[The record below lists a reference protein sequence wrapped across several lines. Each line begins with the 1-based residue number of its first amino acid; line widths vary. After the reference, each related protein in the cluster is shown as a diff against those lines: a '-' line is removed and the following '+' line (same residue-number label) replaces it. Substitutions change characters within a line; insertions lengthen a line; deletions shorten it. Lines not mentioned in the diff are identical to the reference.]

1 MKNKT
6 LLSALIMS
14 LSLCACASGG
24 TADEQATTANE
35 QASVESASDT
45 GISAEEASSEA
56 SAEIAP
62 SDTGYKKA
70 YIELIEAEQQKIA
83 SVSPESEE
91 YEECM
96 ESYLLYDVDKDNTP
110 ELLIRFGHSE
120 ASYNRKMYT
129 YADGKAQLVEDSP
142 SGHTSFYSV
151 PNENGI
157 LYYMGHM
164 GCADCIKAVLK
175 DRKTEYEELFAEDIN
190 EKLQAG
196 EDADYKPVSE
206 IVPGATYLEEYSYTT
221 TYPIEMYEV
230 IANYSSEGKKTDST
244 AYTYPENNP
253 EFYNSFMQNS
263 SSVNAIALDNFMK
276 TPGEIPFRKLTEKGE
291 IYEYYPGGG
300 EINGVTYSDLNSDG
314 IYECVFYIG
323 EHDDYSDTDKAFRVI
338 LAPQDGK
345 VYAYLSFSPYED
357 TVTEDGYFITEPE
370 GSISERIVQRVLFDK
385 EKCFTFSV
393 PGEK

>member
-24 TADEQATTANE
+24 TADEQATNANK

-56 SAEIAP
+56 SAEISP

-120 ASYNRKMYT
+120 ASYQRKLYT
-129 YADGKAQLVEDSP
+129 YADGQAQLVEDSP

-175 DRKTEYEELFAEDIN
+175 DGKTEYEELFAEDIN

-230 IANYSSEGKKTDST
+230 IANYSSVGKKADST

-263 SSVNAIALDNFMK
+263 GTVNALALDNFMK
-276 TPGEIPFRKLTEKGE
+276 TPGEIPFEKLTEKGN
-291 IYEYYPGGG
+291 IYEYFEGGG
-300 EINGVTYSDLNSDG
+300 EINGVTYADLNSDG

-357 TVTEDGYFITEPE
+357 TVTEDGYFITEPNE
-370 GSISERIVQRVLFDK
+370 YTSERSVKRVLFDK

>member
-1 MKNKT
+1 MENKT

-56 SAEIAP
+56 SAEIVP

-120 ASYNRKMYT
+120 ASYQRKLYT
-129 YADGKAQLVEDSP
+129 YADGQAQLVEDSP

-175 DRKTEYEELFAEDIN
+175 DGKTEYEELFAEDIN

-230 IANYSSEGKKTDST
+230 IANYSSEGKKADST

-263 SSVNAIALDNFMK
+263 GTVNAVALDSFMK

-300 EINGVTYSDLNSDG
+300 EINGVTYADLNSDG

-357 TVTEDGYFITEPE
+357 TVTEDGYFITGPNEYT
-370 GSISERIVQRVLFDK
+370 SERSVKRVLFDK

>member
-1 MKNKT
+1 MENKT

-129 YADGKAQLVEDSP
+129 YADGQAQLVEDSP

-164 GCADCIKAVLK
+164 GCADCIKTVLK
-175 DRKTEYEELFAEDIN
+175 DGKTEYEELFSEDIN

-230 IANYSSEGKKTDST
+230 IANYSSDGKKADST
-244 AYTYPENNP
+244 TYTYPDNNP

-263 SSVNAIALDNFMK
+263 GTVNAIALDNFMK
-276 TPGEIPFRKLTEKGE
+276 TPGEIPFRKLTEKGH
-291 IYEYYPGGG
+291 IYEYFEGGG

-338 LAPQDGK
+338 LAPQDGAQK
-345 VYAYLSFSPYED
+345 S
-357 TVTEDGYFITEPE
+357 
-370 GSISERIVQRVLFDK
+370 R
-385 EKCFTFSV
+385 
-393 PGEK
+393 

>member
-120 ASYNRKMYT
+120 ASYQRKLYT
-129 YADGKAQLVEDSP
+129 YADGQAQLVEDSP

-164 GCADCIKAVLK
+164 GYADCIKAVLK
-175 DRKTEYEELFAEDIN
+175 DGKTEYEELFAEDIN

-230 IANYSSEGKKTDST
+230 IANYSSEGKKADST

-253 EFYNSFMQNS
+253 EFYNSLMQNNGT
-263 SSVNAIALDNFMK
+263 VNAVALDSFMN

-291 IYEYYPGGG
+291 IYEYFEGGG
-300 EINGVTYSDLNSDG
+300 EINGVTYADLNSDG

-357 TVTEDGYFITEPE
+357 TVTEDGYFITGPNEYT
-370 GSISERIVQRVLFDK
+370 SERSVKRVLFDK

>member
-24 TADEQATTANE
+24 TADEQATNANK

-56 SAEIAP
+56 SAEISP

-70 YIELIEAEQQKIA
+70 YIELLEAEQQKIA

-120 ASYNRKMYT
+120 ASYQRKLYT
-129 YADGKAQLVEDSP
+129 YADGQAQLVEDSP

-175 DRKTEYEELFAEDIN
+175 DGKTEYEELFAEDIN

-230 IANYSSEGKKTDST
+230 IANYSSVGKKADST

-263 SSVNAIALDNFMK
+263 GTVNAIALDNFMK
-276 TPGEIPFRKLTEKGE
+276 TPGEIPFRKLTEKGN
-291 IYEYYPGGG
+291 IYEYFEGGG
-300 EINGVTYSDLNSDG
+300 EINGVTYADLNSDG

-357 TVTEDGYFITEPE
+357 TVTEDGYFITEPNE
-370 GSISERIVQRVLFDK
+370 YTSERSVKRVLFDK

>member
-1 MKNKT
+1 
-6 LLSALIMS
+6 
-14 LSLCACASGG
+14 
-24 TADEQATTANE
+24 
-35 QASVESASDT
+35 
-45 GISAEEASSEA
+45 
-56 SAEIAP
+56 
-62 SDTGYKKA
+62 
-70 YIELIEAEQQKIA
+70 
-83 SVSPESEE
+83 
-91 YEECM
+91 
-96 ESYLLYDVDKDNTP
+96 
-110 ELLIRFGHSE
+110 
-120 ASYNRKMYT
+120 
-129 YADGKAQLVEDSP
+129 
-142 SGHTSFYSV
+142 
-151 PNENGI
+151 
-157 LYYMGHM
+157 
-164 GCADCIKAVLK
+164 
-175 DRKTEYEELFAEDIN
+175 

-253 EFYNSFMQNS
+253 EFYNSLMQNNGT
-263 SSVNAIALDNFMK
+263 VNAVALDSFMN
-276 TPGEIPFRKLTEKGE
+276 TPGEISFEKLTEKGH
-291 IYEYYPGGG
+291 IYEYFEGGG

-338 LAPQDGK
+338 LAPQDGR

-357 TVTEDGYFITEPE
+357 TVTEDGCFITEPE

>member
-24 TADEQATTANE
+24 TADEQATNANK

-56 SAEIAP
+56 SAEISP

-120 ASYNRKMYT
+120 ASYQRKLYT
-129 YADGKAQLVEDSP
+129 YADGQAQLVEDSP

-175 DRKTEYEELFAEDIN
+175 DGKTEYEELFAEDIN

-230 IANYSSEGKKTDST
+230 IANYSSEGKKADST
-244 AYTYPENNP
+244 TYTYPENNP

-263 SSVNAIALDNFMK
+263 GTVNAIALDNFMK
-276 TPGEIPFRKLTEKGE
+276 TPGEIPFRKLTEKGN
-291 IYEYYPGGG
+291 IYEYFEGGG
-300 EINGVTYSDLNSDG
+300 EINGVTYADLNSDG

-323 EHDDYSDTDKAFRVI
+323 EHDDYSNTDKAFRVI

-357 TVTEDGYFITEPE
+357 TVTEDGYFITEPNE
-370 GSISERIVQRVLFDK
+370 YTSERSVKRVLFDK